1 MKRKF
6 RKSLCYVGAI
16 APREARGKHAGECG
30 AQGKRRGRGRG
41 KEGVGKALDAP
52 EVSRDGIYW
61 SSRKIAQVFLPHCD
75 GFPFASVGYTLYSLP
90 YRDTFVL
97 EATAPAATRCSR
109 VIHGIRGRKG
119 EGQKG
124 FSRFR
129 VFIFLNSCVNN
140 GIRAVYF
147 PGYRTFGVPPNFPSQ
162 ISLVGTLRYACVG
175 YPMYW
180 VRLEKFID
188 YGKTISYLYNISSLP
203 SILLPFK
210 RVT

>member
-1 MKRKF
+1 MQSHLARHVENT
-6 RKSLCYVGAI
+6 RANAGR
-16 APREARGKHAGECG
+16 REREGGEEG
-30 AQGKRRGRGRG
+30 GRRGLEKRSMLRGFHG
-41 KEGVGKALDAP
+41 TE
-52 EVSRDGIYW
+52 YW
-61 SSRKIAQVFLPHCD
+61 SSRKIAQVFLPRCD

-119 EGQKG
+119 EGKKG

-129 VFIFLNSCVNN
+129 VFTFLNSCVNN

-162 ISLVGTLRYACVG
+162 ISLVGTLRHACMG

-188 YGKTISYLYNISSLP
+188 YGKTISYLYNISSFP
-203 SILLPFK
+203 FILLPFK
-210 RVT
+210 RVIWINKI